1 MKPIQARNF
10 SAILRQAARFAM
22 QWRLLVLW
30 LVVLLIPTALAT
42 LPFWQMLAK
51 SLDHSMYAAELAQR
65 LDFNAITDLIAAMKV
80 NAIAVNGGGVA
91 GIILTLL
98 LSPFLSGTVIAAAK
112 AQESPTFGKL
122 IHGGISDYGRLLR
135 LLIWAVVPLGIA
147 CGAGAGTMYLAGK
160 FAEQSIL
167 ESSADLANHAA
178 LVLFL
183 VLFFIADATVEA
195 GRAQFALSAKRRSA
209 VKAWWRGLK
218 LVCKRPL
225 SSIGHYLLLTA
236 IGFSVAGL
244 SGVLRINLPHVGTIG
259 FGAGVLLAQL
269 TVAAIAWLR
278 GARLFA
284 LIQLAKES
292 QAPA

>member
-1 MKPIQARNF
+1 MNSVQARNF
-10 SAILRQAARFAM
+10 SAILCGATRFAM

-30 LVVLLIPTALAT
+30 LAVLLIPTALAT

-65 LDFNAITDLIAAMKV
+65 LDSNSITDLIAAMKD
-80 NAIAVNGGGVA
+80 NAIAVNGGGMA

-98 LSPFLSGTVIAAAK
+98 LSPFLSGAVIAAAK
-112 AQESPTFGKL
+112 APQRPTFGQL

-147 CGAGAGTMYLAGK
+147 GGAGAGAMHLAGN
-160 FAEQSIL
+160 FAEKAIL

-178 LVLFL
+178 LALFL
-183 VLFFIADATVEA
+183 VLSFIADATVEA
-195 GRAQFALSAKRRSA
+195 GRAQFALSVKRRSA

-225 SSIGHYLLLTA
+225 NSIGLYLLLTA
-236 IGFSVAGL
+236 IGFAVAGL
-244 SGVLRINLPHVGTIG
+244 LGVLRINLPHLGTIG
-259 FGAGVLLAQL
+259 FVAGILLAQL
-269 TVAAIAWLR
+269 TFAAVAWLR
-278 GARLFA
+278 SARLFA

-292 QAPA
+292 QALA